1 MEEYIFCYKVKIWSE
16 DELKKEEEKGVV
28 IAPDM
33 SGALKK
39 IEGYYG
45 DPLGVTIEYL
55 DDDFCDCNILPE
67 PKLDKAK
74 EQLER
79 L

>member
-1 MEEYIFCYKVKIWSE
+1 MEEYIFCYKVKILT
-16 DELKKEEEKGVV
+16 DEEQIDKGVV
-28 IAPDM
+28 IASDM

-45 DPLGVTIEYL
+45 NDLLSVKIEYL
-55 DDDFCDCNILPE
+55 EDDFCDCTLLPE
-67 PKLDKAK
+67 HKLVKAQA
-74 EQLER
+74 QLER